1 MRFVYRCKVTPDD
14 DGSFFVSFP
23 DVPGALTS
31 GASRAEALDMAVDAL
46 TAVLATYV
54 RDGRGLP
61 RPTPA
66 EDRQPQVALPPVTAA
81 KLALHSA
88 MREQGV
94 SHAALAHRLGMDE
107 ATTHRL
113 LDPDRYTHISTVTK
127 ALRAMGRC
135 LVLEDRAA

>member
-31 GASRAEALDMAVDAL
+31 GASRAEALEVAADAL

-54 RDGRGLP
+54 SDRRDLP
-61 RPTPA
+61 RPGPA
-66 EDRQPQVALPPVTAA
+66 GDRQPQVALPPVVAA
-81 KLALHSA
+81 KLALYAA

-94 SHAALAHRLGMDE
+94 SHAALAGRLGMDE
-107 ATTHRL
+107 ARIHRM
-113 LDPDRYTHISTVTK
+113 LDPDRYTHISTVMK
-127 ALRAMGRC
+127 ALQAMGRS